1 MKQTRISRRNFV
13 KGFAGS
19 VALLAHGGLSSQ
31 HKVAAVD
38 RKPNIIFIMTDDLGY
53 GDLGCYGQ
61 KNIQTPSIDCLA
73 NEGMLFTQCY
83 AGSTICAPSRNVLMT
98 GQHTGHTRVRGNFG
112 IVGGVGPQRRVPLEP
127 EDVTVAQML
136 KDAGYSTCMT
146 GKWGLA
152 EPDTTGVPNKKGF
165 DEWFGYLNQ
174 RNAHSYYP
182 PYLWRN
188 EEKFILQGNQ
198 DEKQEEYS
206 HDMFAEFAFNFI
218 RVNKDRPF
226 FLYLPWCIPH
236 ARYEIPSIEPYEDK
250 PWEHEAKVHA
260 AMITRMDSHV
270 GMIMSSLKELGIDEQ
285 TIVFF
290 CSDNGAAQR
299 WEGIFDSS
307 GPLRGKK
314 GDLYEGG
321 IRTPMIV
328 RWPNRVPAGVVS
340 DKAWYFADF
349 LPTAVELAS
358 VELPSNIDGISILPT
373 LLGDEQDL
381 ENRFLYWEHFGGGFQ
396 QAVRIGDWKALRLAQ
411 NESLELYDLS
421 KDIGEQNNVAAEQTD
436 VVEKIE
442 SYLKSARTESKN
454 WPTPEVK

>member
-1 MKQTRISRRNFV
+1 MKQT
-13 KGFAGS
+13 
-19 VALLAHGGLSSQ
+19 SSG
-31 HKVAAVD
+31 
-38 RKPNIIFIMTDDLGY
+38 KPNIIFILTDDLGY
-53 GDLGCYGQ
+53 GDLACYGQ
-61 KNIQTPSIDCLA
+61 KNIQTPSIDRLA
-73 NEGMLFTQCY
+73 TEGIRFTQCY

-112 IVGGVGPQRRVPLEP
+112 IVGGVGPQRRVPLE
-127 EDVTVAQML
+127 DDDITVAELL
-136 KDAGYSTCMT
+136 KQAGYTTGIT
-146 GKWGLA
+146 GKWGLG

-182 PYLWRN
+182 PYLWYNEKKVIFEGNRN
-188 EEKFILQGNQ
+188 GR
-198 DEKQEEYS
+198 QEQYS
-206 HDMFAEFAFNFI
+206 HDMFTDFALKFI
-218 RVNKDRPF
+218 RENKNRPF

-236 ARYEIPSIEPYEDK
+236 ARYEIPSIEPYENK
-250 PWEHEAKVHA
+250 PWEPEAKVHA

-270 GMIMSSLKELGIDEQ
+270 GMIMSLLKELDIDER

-299 WEGIFDSS
+299 WEGVFDSS

-340 DKAWYFADF
+340 DKVWYFADF
-349 LPTAVELAS
+349 LPTVTELAG
-358 VELPSNIDGISILPT
+358 VEPSSNIDGVSILPT
-373 LLGDEQDL
+373 LLGKEQNL
-381 ENRFLYWEHFGGGFQ
+381 ENRFLYWEHFGGSFQ
-396 QAVRIGDWKALRLAQ
+396 QAVRLCDWKGLRL
-411 NESLELYDLS
+411 EPEEPLELYDLS
-421 KDIGEQNNVAAEQTD
+421 NDIGEQHNVAAQHPE

-442 SYLKSARTESKN
+442 DYLKTARTESKN
-454 WPTPEVK
+454 WPTQKN